1 MMLAELPRPTGITDR
16 LALNLATLGP
26 AGRMPKAPGTWG
38 SLVAALLAPIVFL
51 PLPLWARIIVLAALF
66 PLGSWAAGRAEHIVG
81 RKDPGH
87 VVVDELWGQW
97 IAVLPLAAGQAFW
110 IIPAFLFFRLFD
122 IAKPWPVRASERWLR
137 GGRGVMI
144 DDGFAGLYAMLAVL
158 ACRALF

>member
-1 MMLAELPRPTGITDR
+1 MLADLPRPATTIDT
-16 LALNLATLGP
+16 LALHLATLGP
-26 AGRMPKAPGTWG
+26 AGRMPRAPGTWG
-38 SLVAALLAPIVFL
+38 SLAAAVLAPFLFL
-51 PLPLWARIIVLAALF
+51 PLPFWARIAALLLLF
-66 PLGSWAAGRAEHIVG
+66 PVGAWSAGRAEHVIG

-97 IAVLPLAAGQAFW
+97 IALLPLAASETSW

-158 ACRALF
+158 ACRALL

>member
-1 MMLAELPRPTGITDR
+1 MLADLPRPATSIDA
-16 LALNLATLGP
+16 LALHLATLGP
-26 AGRMPKAPGTWG
+26 AGRMPRAPGTWG
-38 SLVAALLAPIVFL
+38 SLAAAVLAPFLFL
-51 PLPLWARIIVLAALF
+51 PLPFWARIAALLLLF
-66 PLGSWAAGRAEHIVG
+66 PVGAWSAGRAEHVLG

-97 IAVLPLAAGQAFW
+97 IALLPLAASETSW

-158 ACRALF
+158 VCRALL